1 MNVGATIV
9 KMMTPCELYA
19 LRTTNLLPIP
29 AAVMDTIASM
39 QLVPVAQVYSKKPTG
54 YKKPF
59 IASNSWRT
67 ETIAMLKKT
76 EFKSGDDPEFDT
88 IRGIMNKI
96 AASTVGKGTAEILE
110 IIKKRDQVFRL
121 RVVALMFD
129 RGVSMPFFSKLIAN
143 VFDILF
149 KDLPALKDDLQFSCS
164 AEAFDKMF
172 DQGATLVC
180 PSSEQPDYDNKLC
193 EFMKMKELRRGFAM
207 FVTELHIRGLV
218 DEEVIAHSVKAAS
231 DDMASL
237 VSKPDDK
244 TIIENVDQMVTL
256 LFETCKVIATRYGKE
271 HMIVKLIQQKARDII
286 AMPKTTT
293 PCLGMR
299 SRFKLEDT
307 IKL

>member
-9 KMMTPCELYA
+9 KMITPSELYA
-19 LRTTNLLPIP
+19 FRTMNLLPIP
-29 AAVMDTIASM
+29 ASVMDTIASM
-39 QLVPVAQVYSKKPTG
+39 QLVPVAQVYSKKPAG

-59 IASNSWRT
+59 IASSSWRS
-67 ETIAMLKKT
+67 EALIALTKT
-76 EFKSGDDPEFDT
+76 EFKSKDDPEFDT
-88 IRGIMNKI
+88 VRGIINKI

-110 IIKKRDQVFRL
+110 IIKKRDQIFRL
-121 RVVALMFD
+121 RVVALLFD

-149 KDLPALKDDLQFSCS
+149 KDLPVLKDDLQFSCS

-172 DQGATLVC
+172 DHNTTLLC
-180 PSSEQPDYDNKLC
+180 PSSSEPDYDDKLC
-193 EFMKMKELRRGFAM
+193 NFMKMKELRRGFAM

-218 DEEVIAHSVKAAS
+218 DEEIISHSVKAAS
-231 DDMASL
+231 DDLTSL
-237 VSKPDDK
+237 VAKPDDK
-244 TIIENVDQMVTL
+244 ALIENVDQMVTL
-256 LFETCKVIATRYGKE
+256 LFETCKVISTRYGKE
-271 HMIVKLIQQKARDII
+271 HIIVKLIQQKAREIV

>member
-9 KMMTPCELYA
+9 KMMTPSELYA

-59 IASNSWRT
+59 IVSSSWRSEALIT
-67 ETIAMLKKT
+67 LTKT
-76 EFKSGDDPEFDT
+76 EFKSKDDPDYS
-88 IRGIMNKI
+88 IIKGITNKI
-96 AASTVGKGTAEILE
+96 ASSTIGKGAAEILE
-110 IIKKRDQVFRL
+110 IIKKRDQMFRL
-121 RVVALMFD
+121 RIVALMFD

-172 DQGATLVC
+172 DHNTTLVC
-180 PSSEQPDYDNKLC
+180 PSSEEPDYEDKLC
-193 EFMKMKELRRGFAM
+193 KFMKMKELRRGFAM

-218 DEEVIAHSVKAAS
+218 DEDVISHTVKNTIE
-231 DDMASL
+231 DLASL
-237 VSKPDDK
+237 IVKPDDK
-244 TIIENVDQMVTL
+244 MIIENVDQMVTL
-256 LFETCKVIATRYGKE
+256 LFETCKVISTRYGKE
-271 HMIVKLIQQKARDII
+271 HIIVKLIQQKAREIVAI
-286 AMPKTTT
+286 PKTTT
-293 PCLGMR
+293 TCLGMR

-307 IKL
+307 AKL